1 MFHCSSSCSTAAF
14 LVLVIWCSPTDGG
27 TSTDVGFG
35 ILYMLDDTQD
45 VWLEGNA
52 NTINVNPSLLLVG
65 AASDVPKKRFLVQF
79 ESIPTSCTSIK
90 WAHLYVYFAYSGRQS
105 GLTPKQAP
113 DLSRTLQVHQVLVP
127 WSESQAT
134 SVYRQTSPVLL
145 PWSQPYLA
153 LDGTDAVWYPQDSFT
168 MSQQPSSYIRFD
180 VTDASRNRLKGDP
193 NNGLLVWATN
203 EDDRGTDLVFYSK

>member
-27 TSTDVGFG
+27 TSIDVGFG

-79 ESIPTSCTSIK
+79 ELTPTSCTSIK
-90 WAHLYVYFAYSGRQS
+90 WAHLYVYFAYSDRQS

-113 DLSRTLQVHQVLVP
+113 DLSRTLQVHQVLCRGARVRRRASTDRRHRLYSP
-127 WSESQAT
+127 GRNLT
-134 SVYRQTSPVLL
+134 SHCM
-145 PWSQPYLA
+145 
-153 LDGTDAVWYPQDSFT
+153 DGTDAAWYPQDSFT
-168 MSQQPSSYIRFD
+168 CRSSLRPIYALKLPMPL
-180 VTDASRNRLKGDP
+180 VTG
-193 NNGLLVWATN
+193 
-203 EDDRGTDLVFYSK
+203 